1 MVNETVICCGKSCD
15 GAEGTYTYAT
25 IMTMICAILY
35 IIGGIANSLAFVVL
49 RLMKIRGSS
58 ILYLEVLAIA
68 DMINCLTA
76 GMFGRGLLILSEDYP
91 FEYVRYNRIY
101 QLYFRRLY
109 LYVDFIF
116 QMTMTTSPWLLFA
129 LSIDRYIAIRFP
141 LSAIQICTTQNALRV
156 SISIW
161 ILTFIFEI
169 PTLWDKETYAVAPN
183 HPCAY
188 VYLRNLLLLNKQ
200 YAMYY
205 DFLFAKVLLLFVPGI
220 IVLAC
225 NAHMYLLVQD
235 AARMRRKLQQIDD
248 DDKSNSTDS
257 KQGRQI
263 TMTILVLNIIFT
275 VEYMMSVI
283 NTFLPAL
290 LPEDG
295 SKTWYRPYHSKQ
307 LLHAINSMIN
317 LFVYLGIRKGF
328 GKTLV
333 WFMSCHRLGKVM

>member
-1 MVNETVICCGKSCD
+1 MANETVICCGKSCD

-25 IMTMICAILY
+25 VMTLIRVILY
-35 IIGGIANSLAFVVL
+35 SIGGVANCLAFIVL
-49 RLMKIRGSS
+49 RLMKVRGSS

-68 DMINCLTA
+68 DMMNCLTA
-76 GMFGRGLLILSEDYP
+76 VMFGRDLMILSRNYP
-91 FEYVRYNRIY
+91 FEHVRYNRIY
-101 QLYFRRLY
+101 QQYFRHVY
-109 LYVDFIF
+109 IYVDFIF

-141 LSAIQICTTQNALRV
+141 LSARQICTIQNALRV
-156 SISIW
+156 SIAIW

-169 PTLWDKETYAVAPN
+169 PTIWDKESYVVMPN

-188 VYLRNLLLLNKQ
+188 VHLRKLLLLNKR

-205 DFLFAKVLLLFVPGI
+205 DFVFAKVVLLFIPGTFI
-220 IVLAC
+220 LAC
-225 NAHMYLLVQD
+225 NGHMYLLVRN
-235 AARMRRKLQQIDD
+235 AARTRRKLQQIDED
-248 DDKSNSTDS
+248 DESNSTES

-263 TMTILVLNIIFT
+263 TMTILVLNVIFM
-275 VEYMMSVI
+275 VEYIMGVI

-290 LPEDG
+290 LPEND
-295 SKTWYRPYHSKQ
+295 SKKWYRPYHSAQ

-328 GKTLV
+328 GKTLI
-333 WFMSCHRLGKVM
+333 WFLSCHRLEKRM